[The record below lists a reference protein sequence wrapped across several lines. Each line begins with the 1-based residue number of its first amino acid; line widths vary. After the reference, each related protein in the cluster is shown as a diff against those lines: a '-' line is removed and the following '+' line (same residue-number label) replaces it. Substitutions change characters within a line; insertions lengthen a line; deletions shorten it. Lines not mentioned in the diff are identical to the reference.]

1 MSLTLGNDRS
11 DAAAS
16 ARVRQWAR
24 ELWQLGDED
33 SVLVTQLR
41 CSEPGCP
48 PLETVIVI
56 AAAGQP
62 TVQHKLHKP
71 TAEVSREDLQALRS
85 EESRA

>member
-1 MSLTLGNDRS
+1 MSLVLDDDRNRPK
-11 DAAAS
+11 AS
-16 ARVRQWAR
+16 ARVRQWVR

-41 CSEPGCP
+41 CNEPGCP

-56 AAAGQP
+56 AAAGRP
-62 TVQHKLHKP
+62 TVQHKLHQP
-71 TAEVSREDLQALRS
+71 AAEVSRQDLKALRS

>member
-1 MSLTLGNDRS
+1 
-11 DAAAS
+11 
-16 ARVRQWAR
+16 VRRWAR

-33 SVLVTQLR
+33 SVLVTQLQ
-41 CSEPGCP
+41 CTEPGCP

-71 TAEVSREDLQALRS
+71 AAEISREDLQALRS